1 MLFRID
7 KAFKEDQDTNN
18 ILELFETLNKNVIS
32 RLDLKMQIYTTEH
45 NSNHNILPRVLDY

>member
-7 KAFKEDQDTNN
+7 KDFKEDQDTNN
-18 ILELFETLNKNVIS
+18 ILKLFEKLNTNVIS

-45 NSNHNILPRVLDY
+45 NSSHNILPRV